1 MSKLAELRAELET
14 VTVKSKQLLE
24 ECPGAKWGEKQQ
36 GEFNALMKRGD
47 ELGAEIRSI
56 QQYAEN
62 MNGDNGP
69 AWKNQAGGD
78 VKVLRNSAD
87 IRAHYAGISNTSAR
101 PGEEP
106 MRIDDFVRGV
116 AGMKS
121 SQAVQNSLS
130 TGTDTSGGYMLPS
143 VVMPGILEALVPAS
157 ALLSAGA
164 GIVPLDSGA
173 KNFTTAAIDTI
184 PTAQWRLESGNIAVS
199 DPTFRAVVA
208 APKSLAFLFKVSREL
223 LADAP
228 NMGAALN
235 TAIAQA
241 FAKELDRVGLRG
253 SGTNPEPLGIRGTT
267 GIQTIAN
274 GANGAALASYANF
287 LSAAQSILQVDAPA
301 PMAAIMSPRSLIKLA
316 GLTDTTNQP
325 LVMPKMLEGWKMVS
339 TSQVQNNLTV
349 GTSSDCSEIY
359 VGDFSK
365 VHFMM
370 REQMSIQIARE
381 LFAQTGEI
389 GFICHVRAD
398 VAVLYPKALAIVTG
412 VR

>member
-1 MSKLAELRAELET
+1 MSKLAQLRAELDE
-14 VTVKSKQLLE
+14 VTAKSKKLLDDVPSE
-24 ECPGAKWGEKQQ
+24 KWTERHQ
-36 GEFNALMKRGD
+36 GEFNALLKRGD
-47 ELGAEIRSI
+47 EINAAINEEKRHADSLTGNNDA
-56 QQYAEN
+56 
-62 MNGDNGP
+62 
-69 AWKNQAGGD
+69 AWKNQGGGD
-78 VKVLRNSAD
+78 VKVLRNAAD
-87 IRAHYAGISNTSAR
+87 IRAHYSKINSSTSR

-121 SQAVQNSLS
+121 SQSVQAALS

-164 GIVPLDSGA
+164 GIVPLDAGA

-184 PTAQWRLESGNIAVS
+184 PSAQWRLESGNIAVS

-253 SGTNPEPLGIRGTT
+253 SGVNPQPLGILGTA
-267 GIQTIAN
+267 GIQTVGN
-274 GANGAALASYANF
+274 GANGAALANYSNF

-325 LVMPKMLEGWKMVS
+325 LEMPKMMENWKMIS
-339 TSQVQNNLTV
+339 TSQVPNNLTV
-349 GTSSDCSEIY
+349 GTSTDCSEIY

-398 VAVLYPKALAIVTG
+398 IAVMYPKALAVVTG

>member
-1 MSKLAELRAELET
+1 MSKLAELRAENEKINNRT
-14 VTVKSKQLLE
+14 KQMLE
-24 ECPGAKWGEKQQ
+24 EFPGASWGPKQQ
-36 GEFNALMKRGD
+36 SEWDGLMNRASQLNAEFA
-47 ELGAEIRSI
+47 SI
-56 QQYAEN
+56 EGGSHAAVP
-62 MNGDNGP
+62 G
-69 AWKNQAGGD
+69 WKNQDGGD
-78 VKVLRNSAD
+78 VKVLRNAAD
-87 IRAHYAGISNTSAR
+87 IRAHYAAIGDSAR

-106 MRIDDFVRGV
+106 MRIDDFVRGI

-121 SQAVQNSLS
+121 SKAVQAALS
-130 TGTDTSGGYMLPS
+130 TGTDTSGGYMMPS

-164 GIVPLDSGA
+164 GIVPLDAGA
-173 KNFTTAAIDTI
+173 KNFTTAAMDNI
-184 PTAQWRLESGNIAVS
+184 PTAQWRLESGAIAVS

-253 SGTNPEPLGIRGTT
+253 SGTNPEPLGIRGTA
-267 GIQTIAN
+267 GIQSIGN

-301 PMAAIMSPRSLIKLA
+301 PVAAIMSPRSLIKLA
-316 GLTDTTNQP
+316 GLTDSTNQP
-325 LVMPKMLEGWKMVS
+325 LAMPKMLEGWKMIA
-339 TSQVQNNLTV
+339 TSQVPNNLTV
-349 GTSSDCSEIY
+349 GTSTDCSEIY

-365 VHFMM
+365 VQFMM
-370 REQMSIQIARE
+370 REQMSIQIATE
-381 LFAQTGEI
+381 LFAQSGEI

-398 VAVLYPKALAIVTG
+398 VAVMYPKALAVVSG